1 MKRILFLLIALA
13 AAAFA
18 GWYYW
23 QFSQQLSSAPVA
35 ALLPRET
42 IFVAQIQDFNR
53 ARDEWQHCDIF
64 QLYREPAV
72 QDFLRK
78 PLGNAPKTDAVSQT
92 LLEIEQLAPKNAFV
106 ALTSI
111 DNNNPKF
118 VGGFHFQGNQEEAER
133 IIGKWRSV
141 LMGQN
146 SSLKRE
152 KVQYQGH
159 EIEATKTDSFTIAT
173 AYDPPWFFVTTDAA
187 DMQALL
193 DRADRRSS
201 DSDNRLDK
209 DEAYRAAISRR
220 PSNDVAFFF
229 LQPKTFSQRLAALR
243 AAVGSTPTP
252 GEGTMLEKMRCITG
266 SMRFENGKIH
276 DVLFLGMPKL
286 EQNTTLS
293 RSSLSLGTKETFF
306 YLAMLLNLGERMDT
320 LNQAAA
326 FAGTKMFQALSDSG
340 ITAADW
346 KAAFGIEL
354 GSLGDW
360 PSSAHWPSLLV
371 TLPVTDATKAGQI
384 VDALLRAEEDGSW
397 TATEKDGVRYFSKQS
412 AASFVAITPTIA
424 LSDRI
429 LIAGL
434 DPTSVEE
441 AIKRARGSSS
451 ELADSQ
457 TYKGAARLLPAPT
470 NFFAYIDTAQLYSR
484 LDASLR
490 PMLLMAAA
498 FVPAVA
504 GSIDPTK
511 LPAAEVITKH
521 LSPIVSSQR
530 YDGDG
535 YMAESIGPIT
545 LDQLGIGVAIFS
557 SFGAAAARQTGLGT
571 PATALSPAPSP
582 SPTP

>member
-13 AAAFA
+13 VAAFA

-23 QFSQQLSSAPVA
+23 QFSQRLSSAPVA

-42 IFVAQIQDFNR
+42 IFVAQIPDFNR
-53 ARDEWQHCDIF
+53 ARDEWQHCDIY

-111 DNNNPKF
+111 DNNNPKI
-118 VGGFHFQGNQEEAER
+118 VGGFRFRGSQEEAER
-133 IIGKWRSV
+133 IIGKWRSM

-159 EIEATKTDSFTIAT
+159 EIEATKTGSFSIAT
-173 AYDPPWFFVTTDAA
+173 AYDPPWFFVATDAA
-187 DMQALL
+187 DVQALL

-201 DSDNRLDK
+201 NSDNRLDK
-209 DEAYRAAISRR
+209 DETYRAAISRR
-220 PSNDVAFFF
+220 PSNDVAFFY

-243 AAVGSTPTP
+243 AAVGSTPAP

-276 DVLFLGMPKL
+276 DVFFLGMPKL
-286 EQNTTLS
+286 EQNTTLT
-293 RSSLSLGTKETFF
+293 RSSLSLGTKETFL

-326 FAGTKMFQALSDSG
+326 FAGTKIFQALSDSG

-354 GSLGDW
+354 GSLANW

-384 VDALLRAEEDGSW
+384 VEALLRAEEDGSW

-457 TYKGAARLLPAPT
+457 TYKGADAPAASAHELFCLHRYGAVVFAARRFAAPDVV
-470 NFFAYIDTAQLYSR
+470 NGCGIR
-484 LDASLR
+484 PGGCWLDR
-490 PMLLMAAA
+490 PHQT
-498 FVPAVA
+498 PSA
-504 GSIDPTK
+504 GSHHKTSEPYC
-511 LPAAEVITKH
+511 LFAAIRRRRLH
-521 LSPIVSSQR
+521 
-530 YDGDG
+530 G
-535 YMAESIGPIT
+535 
-545 LDQLGIGVAIFS
+545 
-557 SFGAAAARQTGLGT
+557 
-571 PATALSPAPSP
+571 
-582 SPTP
+582 